1 MEEDLQERLPLGSP
15 SICERRPVVHRS
27 PERGPLVDPIP
38 SPLLPFVEPPPQ
50 PKQRRIGHRDVL
62 RGGFVVIVDLE
73 THCPNEG
80 DIFRPILG
88 IENEVRDRLVRLVR
102 DDRSGGRRCLRL
114 PSPNLA
120 GSLLE
125 HRRPSLG
132 RMEPAGDG
140 VASIKNRHERL
151 PPPSRHLTTNG
162 DEVIEPLVLHG
173 VEDRLGNDLRRAE
186 EFQEHR
192 AACSLAET
200 KPCPR
205 RSHGWSIFCDV

>member
-1 MEEDLQERLPLGSP
+1 MFKKWEDRNW
-15 SICERRPVVHRS
+15 RR
-27 PERGPLVDPIP
+27 DKYNI
-38 SPLLPFVEPPPQ
+38 
-50 PKQRRIGHRDVL
+50 
-62 RGGFVVIVDLE
+62 VVIVDLE
-73 THCPNEG
+73 THRPNEG
-80 DIFRPILG
+80 DIFRLILG
-88 IENEVRDRLVRLVR
+88 IENEVRDWLVRLVW
-102 DDRSGGRRCLRL
+102 DDRSGGRRCLRLL

-125 HRRPSLG
+125 HHRPSLG

-151 PPPSRHLTTNG
+151 PPPSCHLTTNG

-186 EFQEHR
+186 EFQEYR

-205 RSHGWSIFCDV
+205 RCHRRSIFCDV